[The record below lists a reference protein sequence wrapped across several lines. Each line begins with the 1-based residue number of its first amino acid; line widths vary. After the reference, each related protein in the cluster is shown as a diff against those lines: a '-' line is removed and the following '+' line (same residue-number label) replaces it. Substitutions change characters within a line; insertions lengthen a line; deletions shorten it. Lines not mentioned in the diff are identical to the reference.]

1 MNKQVELKAEISL
14 MENGVYIVSGG
25 KLIPLEK
32 PQAGFGKQEINW
44 QSGKVT
50 HVDYKY
56 SKKI

>member
-14 MENGVYIVSGG
+14 KENSVYIVSGG
-25 KLIPLEK
+25 KLIQLEK

>member
-1 MNKQVELKAEISL
+1 MNKQVDLKAEVSL

-25 KLIPLEK
+25 KLIPVEQ
-32 PQAGFGKQEINW
+32 PPAGYGKQEICW
-44 QSGKVT
+44 QHGKVT